1 MSLLKE
7 LFADQV
13 ADVKDDEGQK
23 DPYIVKYK
31 RADGKTMTARKYA
44 ENKAELKAY
53 YKKDF
58 ISAELDYE
66 KMNEGIT
73 PVDPDG
79 QYVIKLTKT
88 FDYTGPGKK
97 VPLDKP
103 RVSYFAGKKG
113 RDYSWGAS
121 LKGAEVFDTMS
132 EVSKMMSE
140 LDREDFMLYPNGGSG
155 KAAKELKHKMEAV
168 LLSNQ
173 NVDEAF
179 ADASGMMPLS
189 YKPSKGDTTEAYGR
203 IGMKNKQFRK
213 FFKSTEAMNKWA
225 DDNDATIEGTAELD
239 SADVQ
244 PKQSHFEYML
254 KNEKTVRFLAK
265 DREDAVKQA
274 KDKKAISL
282 IKVSQNGMPI
292 GKPISLKE
300 DALEIMNALLAEGDD
315 ALQGVDAETAKEVS
329 DALIAFASPIEESAE
344 YAKKLVR
351 GEKHGPGILNKLSQ
365 WFKELINDTVMY
377 RGKKR
382 FLSAVEAKDQ
392 LKRAGFSDHQI
403 SLVRDA
409 AAKAGYAALE
419 RMKTKYPNEI
429 VVPKHFVD
437 NASAFQV
444 ADLYLN
450 VGEDIREEFAEAFQR
465 LFDLKMKKIE
475 SKLEIVKESKAEKL
489 EGWYVYDKNEKCVA
503 GPLGEQQAK
512 KKAEALGGDEKGY
525 VTGYT
530 SDYAVKRA
538 NEGKAFL
545 MMPSGVLIENTELQD
560 IGKALKNKAPVE
572 AEEDDVTAVNTPPAE
587 KTEVDAEAAV
597 ETEVEQTPE
606 FKVGDIVSPTKGPHK
621 GQRHEIIHVFPDG
634 SMNIKPKDLAA
645 NAVKYRLG
653 AAKAQPE
660 DVVLSEGAE
669 LSEGWKKENPKSQ
682 EKTNRDREG
691 RKVSTPD
698 GPGTVKTEY
707 KIPTFSQMVPYM
719 HEIMVKLDS
728 GESKMFPAKVVKF
741 DKVSEA
747 YVDNFKG
754 FSLFKK
760 GAMLQQV
767 STIVEAKKAVKEKF
781 FRDFDSWL
789 IKNNILDEDES
800 YEIVDSSYNS
810 DTYTDEIVG
819 KFKKMPT
826 FEKLKKE
833 IKGLADFTIQ
843 DRKSPEAKNA
853 IKAVDQYA
861 TEHAQFIIDNSKQY
875 WE

>member
-7 LFADQV
+7 LFADTILNEFAKTSKDDGGDNFDPKLAKAAEEDGFV
-13 ADVKDDEGQK
+13 KGAGLADVVTLERGFKITDWDTLFSGL
-23 DPYIVKYK
+23 YK
-31 RADGKTMTARKYA
+31 QNFAKGWKAGRNEKMAHDKKQYGLKAKLNADG
-44 ENKAELKAY
+44 
-53 YKKDF
+53 
-58 ISAELDYE
+58 S
-66 KMNEGIT
+66 IT
-73 PVDPDG
+73 QLGKVDESVDPDS
-79 QYVIKLTKT
+79 QYGIKLTKS

-121 LKGAEVFDTMS
+121 IKGAEVFDTKD
-132 EVSKMMSE
+132 EATKMMSE
-140 LDREDFMLYPNGGSG
+140 LDREDFMMYPNGGSG
-155 KAAKELKHKMEAV
+155 KAAKEEKHKMEVV

-173 NVDEAF
+173 DIKEAF
-179 ADASGMMPLS
+179 ADKSGMMPLS
-189 YKPSKGDTTEAYGR
+189 YKPRRGDTIEAYGR
-203 IGMKNKQFRK
+203 MGMKNKQFRK
-213 FFKSTEAMNKWA
+213 FFKNEDAMVEWA
-225 DDNDATIEGTAELD
+225 DDNDATIEGTRDLD
-239 SADVQ
+239 KGEVMEQ
-244 PKQSHFEYML
+244 
-254 KNEKTVRFLAK
+254 
-265 DREDAVKQA
+265 
-274 KDKKAISL
+274 
-282 IKVSQNGMPI
+282 
-292 GKPISLKE
+292 KE

-351 GEKHGPGILNKLSQ
+351 GEKHGPGILNKLGQ
-365 WFKELINDTVMY
+365 WFKDAMMF
-377 RGKKR
+377 RGKNR

-419 RMKTKYPNEI
+419 RMKTKYPKEI
-429 VVPKHFVD
+429 TIPKYFAD
-437 NASAFQV
+437 NGTAFQV

-489 EGWYVYDKNEKCVA
+489 EGWYVYDKNEKCVS
-503 GPLGEQQAK
+503 GPHGEQEAK
-512 KKAEALGGDEKGY
+512 KRAEALGGDEKGY

-545 MMPSGVLIENTELQD
+545 MMPSGILIENTELQD

-587 KTEVDAEAAV
+587 KAEVDAESTV
-597 ETEVEQTPE
+597 EPEAEEAPE
-606 FKVGDIVSPTKGPHK
+606 FKVGDIVIPSDGDHK
-621 GQRHEIIHVFPDG
+621 GQRHIVFHVFPDG
-634 SMNIKPKDLAA
+634 RLNIKPKDLTA
-645 NAVKYRLG
+645 NQIKYRRG
-653 AAKAQPE
+653 AVTARPDQ
-660 DVVLSEGAE
+660 VVLAEGAE
-669 LSEGWKKENPKSQ
+669 LTEGWKKENPKSQ

-707 KIPTFSQMVPYM
+707 KIPTFSQMVPYK

-728 GESKMFPAKVVKF
+728 GESKMFPAKLVKF

-747 YVDNFKG
+747 YVDSFKG

-760 GAMLQQV
+760 GSMLQQV
-767 STIVEAKKAVKEKF
+767 TTIVEAKKAVKEKF